1 MFSMPQDERMDVEIR
16 YIEER
21 AVSLPAPAYCVEDS
35 DREGADETE
44 IASLN
49 MQLQQAHTVV
59 KEKTGSD
66 PILIQRIASGL
77 F

>member
-1 MFSMPQDERMDVEIR
+1 MKR
-16 YIEER
+16 
-21 AVSLPAPAYCVEDS
+21 
-35 DREGADETE
+35 E

-66 PILIQRIASGL
+66 PVLGFNAPGGPVVSPEPLGVLGARDADGRAAVESTQEEASWSKNGTT
-77 F
+77 